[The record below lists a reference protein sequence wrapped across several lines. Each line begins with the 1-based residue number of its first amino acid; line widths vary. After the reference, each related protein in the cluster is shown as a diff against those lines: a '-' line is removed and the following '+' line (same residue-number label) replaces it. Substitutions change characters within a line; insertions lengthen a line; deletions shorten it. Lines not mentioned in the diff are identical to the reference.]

1 MKLHTK
7 ILLGL
12 VLGAAAGVIA
22 NVATLGQVAEAS
34 RLMTGGA
41 SADSIRALTSSG
53 ALTIERANQWVMNPV
68 GQVFLRMLFMTVIP
82 LVFASLTLGVAG
94 LGDIRR
100 VGKLGS
106 KTVFYFLA
114 STALAATVGL
124 VMVNV
129 IEPGTGLTAE
139 VRDNLMETYRTE
151 ASERMAQAEAA
162 DFGVDTF
169 VAIVPRNPVQAA
181 ADLDMLG
188 IIFFSLVFG
197 SALTLIPKE
206 KSEPVIR
213 FLDGVGEA
221 VVKIIG
227 MAMKIAP
234 YGVFGLIFVVT
245 SRFGFAL
252 LKPLGLF
259 VLTVLGGLLFH
270 TVVNLSLI
278 HRFLSGLNPWT
289 FFNRAKSAIITAFST
304 SSSSATLP
312 TALKVAE
319 DELGISPKVAGFVL
333 PLGSTMCMNGTA
345 LFEGVVVLFLAQVVG
360 MDLSIG
366 TQIVVIVLA
375 VLTAVGAAG
384 VPGGS
389 IPLLVLVLET
399 VNIPGEYIAIVIGVD
414 RLLDMCRTTVN
425 VAGDLTATCIVARWE
440 GGWNA
445 GAVGQGGGQRAVR

>member
-12 VLGAAAGVIA
+12 VFGAALGVIA
-22 NVATLGQVAEAS
+22 NLATHGEVTRAAGLIQANVSG
-34 RLMTGGA
+34 
-41 SADSIRALTSSG
+41 DSLRAAVGSG
-53 ALTIERANQWVMNPV
+53 ALLVERANQYVMNPV
-68 GQVFLRMLFMTVIP
+68 GQIFLRMLFMTVIP
-82 LVFASLTLGVAG
+82 LVFTSLCLGVAG
-94 LGDIRR
+94 LGDVRKVGR
-100 VGKLGS
+100 VGS
-106 KTVFYFLA
+106 KTIFYFLA
-114 STALAATVGL
+114 TTALAATVGL
-124 VMVNV
+124 IMVNL
-129 IEPGTGLTAE
+129 IRPGDGLTE
-139 VRDNLMETYRTE
+139 TVRAGLMDTYRTE
-151 ASERMAQAEAA
+151 ASQRVAQAQAA
-162 DFGVDTF
+162 RFGIQTF
-169 VAIVPRNPVQAA
+169 IDIVPRNPFKAA

-188 IIFFSLVFG
+188 IICFSLVFG
-197 SALTLIPKE
+197 AALTLVPKE

-259 VLTVLGGLLFH
+259 VLTVLGGLLVH
-270 TVVNLSLI
+270 TAINLSAI
-278 HRFLSGLNPWT
+278 VRIFAGLNPLT
-289 FFNRAKSAIITAFST
+289 FFNRSRDALITAFST
-304 SSSSATLP
+304 SSSNATLP
-312 TALKVAE
+312 TAIAVAEQELKV
-319 DELGISPKVAGFVL
+319 SPTVAGFVL

-345 LFEGVVVLFLAQVVG
+345 LFEGVVVLFLAQVIG
-360 MDLSIG
+360 MHLSIG

-389 IPLLVLVLET
+389 IPLLVIVLQT
-399 VNIPGEYIAIVIGVD
+399 VGIPGEYIAIVIGVD

-425 VAGDLTATCIVARWE
+425 VAGDLTATCVIARWE
-440 GGWNA
+440 GGWDPRMVTANE
-445 GAVGQGGGQRAVR
+445 VRAAA

>member
-1 MKLHTK
+1 MKLHPK

-12 VLGAAAGVIA
+12 LLGAAAGVAA
-22 NVATLGQVAEAS
+22 NFASGGQVSEAH
-34 RLMTGGA
+34 RLIQ
-41 SADSIRALTSSG
+41 ADVAGDSLRAAVSG
-53 ALTIERANQWVMNPV
+53 TALAVERANEYVMNPV

-94 LGDIRR
+94 LGDIRH
-100 VGKLGS
+100 VGRLGS
-106 KTVFYFLA
+106 RTVVYFLA
-114 STALAATVGL
+114 STALAAAVGL
-124 VMVNV
+124 FFVNL
-129 IEPGTGLTAE
+129 ISPGVGLPE
-139 VRDNLMETYRTE
+139 DVRISLMETYRGE
-151 ASERMAQAEAA
+151 VSQRMAQAEGAN
-162 DFGVDTF
+162 FGVNTF
-169 VAIVPRNPVQAA
+169 VNIVPRNPVAA
-181 ADLDMLG
+181 AANLDMLG
-188 IIFFSLVFG
+188 IIFFSLSFG
-197 SALTLIPKE
+197 AALTLLPKT
-206 KSEPVIR
+206 KSEPVVK
-213 FLDGVGEA
+213 FLEGLGEA
-221 VVKIIG
+221 VIIIIG
-227 MAMKIAP
+227 FAMKLAP

-259 VLTVLGGLLFH
+259 VITVLAGLLFH
-270 TVVNLSLI
+270 SVVNLSLI
-278 HRFLSGLNPWT
+278 HRFLSGLNPWA
-289 FFNRAKSAIITAFST
+289 FFTGVRSALITAFST

-319 DELGISPKVAGFVL
+319 EELKITPKVAGFVL

-345 LFEGVVVLFLAQVVG
+345 LFEGVVVLFLAQVYG
-360 MDLSIG
+360 LHLSIA

-399 VNIPGEYIAIVIGVD
+399 VGIPGEYIALVIGVD

-440 GGWNA
+440 GGWDPRQVGA
-445 GAVGQGGGQRAVR
+445 GGERAA

>member
-12 VLGAAAGVIA
+12 VLGAAAGVTA
-22 NVATLGQVAEAS
+22 NFAAGGDVSEAHRLIQAEV
-34 RLMTGGA
+34 GG
-41 SADSIRALTSSG
+41 DSLRAAVSQT
-53 ALTIERANQWVMNPV
+53 AITVERANEWVMNPV

-94 LGDIRR
+94 LGDIRH
-100 VGKLGS
+100 VGRLGS
-106 KTVFYFLA
+106 RTVAYFLG
-114 STALAATVGL
+114 STALAAAVGL
-124 VMVNV
+124 FFVNA
-129 IEPGTGLTAE
+129 IAPGVGLPE
-139 VRDNLMETYRTE
+139 DVRISLMETYRTE
-151 ASERMAQAEAA
+151 ASQRMAQAESAE
-162 DFGVDTF
+162 FGINTF
-169 VAIVPRNPVQAA
+169 IAIVPRNPVAA
-181 ADLDMLG
+181 AANLDMLG
-188 IIFFSLVFG
+188 IIFFSLTFG
-197 SALTLIPKE
+197 AALTLLPKT
-206 KSEPVIR
+206 KSEPVVK
-213 FLDGVGEA
+213 FLEGLGEA
-221 VVKIIG
+221 VIVIIG
-227 MAMKIAP
+227 FAMKLAP
-234 YGVFGLIFVVT
+234 YGVFGLIFVVS

-259 VLTVLGGLLFH
+259 VVTVVAGLLFH

-289 FFNRAKSAIITAFST
+289 FFKGVRSALITAFST

-319 DELGISPKVAGFVL
+319 EELRIPPKVAGFVL

-345 LFEGVVVLFLAQVVG
+345 LFEGVVVLFLAQVFG
-360 MDLSIG
+360 LHLSIG
-366 TQIVVIVLA
+366 TQIIVVVLA

-399 VNIPGEYIAIVIGVD
+399 VGVPGEYIALVIGVD
-414 RLLDMCRTTVN
+414 RLLDMMRTTVN

-440 GGWNA
+440 GTWKPVALKA
-445 GAVGQGGGQRAVR
+445 GG